1 MYVQTAIILFNKR
14 IGDDR
19 REVFLP
25 TCISGASY
33 FEARGSS
40 SSKGVHTESLSYKL
54 RIPVNATVQDGR
66 TYVSEAAYKGLTAEE
81 AAAHWTIQKGD
92 VLLACGAELTEA
104 VNEVQLKELAAANNV
119 DMITVSEYAD
129 NTVRGSDPVRHWRI
143 GGV

>member
-66 TYVSEAAYKGLTAEE
+66 TYVSEQVYKGLSAEE

-92 VLLACGAELTEA
+92 VLLACGIELTEA
-104 VNEVQLKELAAANNV
+104 VNEVQLKELAAANNADV
-119 DMITVSEYAD
+119 ITVSEYAD

>member
-1 MYVQTAIILFNKR
+1 MYVQTAITLFNKR
-14 IGDDR
+14 LSDDR

-25 TCISGASY
+25 TCIAGASY
-33 FEARGSS
+33 FESRGSS

-54 RIPVNATVQDGR
+54 RIPVNASVQDGR
-66 TYVSEAAYKGLTAEE
+66 SYVGEQVYKGLSAEE

-92 VLLACGAELTEA
+92 VLLACGIELTEA

-119 DMITVSEYAD
+119 DVITVSEYAD

>member
-1 MYVQTAIILFNKR
+1 MYVQTAITLFNKR
-14 IGDDR
+14 IGEDR
-19 REVFLP
+19 REVYLP
-25 TCISGASY
+25 TCIASASY
-33 FEARGSS
+33 FESRGSS

-54 RIPVNATVQDGR
+54 RIPVNVSVQDGR
-66 TYVSEAAYKGLTAEE
+66 TYVSEKAYKALSAEE
-81 AAAHWTIQKGD
+81 AAGHWTLQKGD
-92 VLLACGAELTEA
+92 ILLVGGIELTEA